1 MDANCNRE
9 LMDHLLM
16 QITKGAIPKV
26 FLWDSAKA
34 ASGIKDSRLKP
45 L

>member
-9 LMDHLLM
+9 LMNRLPM

-26 FLWDSAKA
+26 FLWDYAKA
-34 ASGIKDSRLKP
+34 TSGPMDCP
-45 L
+45 F